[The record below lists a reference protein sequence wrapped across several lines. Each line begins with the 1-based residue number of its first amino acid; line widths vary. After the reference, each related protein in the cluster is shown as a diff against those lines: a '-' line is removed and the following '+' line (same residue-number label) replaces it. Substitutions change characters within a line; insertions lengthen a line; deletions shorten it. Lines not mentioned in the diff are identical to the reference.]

1 MNLNL
6 DLTLRKGLEVSFKLK
21 VLMINIFSFFS

>member
-6 DLTLRKGLEVSFKLK
+6 DLTLRKGLEVSFKLN